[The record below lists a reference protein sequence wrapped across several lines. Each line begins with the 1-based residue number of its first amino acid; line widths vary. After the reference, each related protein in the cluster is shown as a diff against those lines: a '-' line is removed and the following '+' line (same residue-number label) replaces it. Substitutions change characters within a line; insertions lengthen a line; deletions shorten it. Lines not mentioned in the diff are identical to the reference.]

1 MGIRVQPRDIE
12 IPADEPFRHDL
23 LNRRG
28 AVDTLTH
35 LVGNLEGPC
44 VIAVDAAWGFGK
56 TTFLHMWSR
65 HLRNQ
70 GFPVVAFNAWETD
83 YSDDPF
89 LTLSSELTEGLQS
102 GDAKLPAEIT
112 EKLKDASRE
121 ILRWLVPG
129 AIRFLGAQIPVV
141 GGQLAENAVAM
152 AKQRMSDH
160 AEARTSVAN
169 FRQVLQSTA
178 TALWEANGDRPLMLM
193 VDELDRCRPSYAVE
207 LLEVAKHLFSVDRIV
222 FVLAVNCD
230 QLAHSVKALYGHDFD
245 AEGYLR
251 RFFDVDFRL
260 PEPNRQAFI
269 RAQLQATGIHGYFD
283 RVPRPEPA
291 FHGTY
296 FAREAARKANGETLR
311 DMLLLFFGASE
322 LSLRTVGQAIH
333 RLGLLY
339 ASLRRDQDDHGFAT
353 AVALIL
359 RTMDR
364 GLYGDFVAGKVSDS
378 DVVDA
383 LFDRPGLKTLQYDD
397 RSAMFEAAI
406 ILAGAEDAV
415 PGLSPVD
422 TLSSPLLDRYRNWDP
437 PGGELL
443 QEAGTENPAGKA
455 KAKHAERV
463 TSTVDRVVQQG
474 QGLIGFSDA
483 VLRLELFSAALIDDQ
498 PEPSAGNA

>member
-23 LNRRG
+23 LNRRE

-44 VIAVDAAWGFGK
+44 VVAVDAAWGFGK
-56 TTFLHMWSR
+56 TTFLKMWSQ
-65 HLRNQ
+65 HLRNH

-83 YSDDPF
+83 FSENPF

-102 GDAKLPAEIT
+102 GNAKLPARTI
-112 EKLKDASRE
+112 EKLKDVSQE
-121 ILRWLVPG
+121 ILRLLLPG
-129 AIRFLGAQIPVV
+129 AIRFLGSQIPMI
-141 GGQLAENAVAM
+141 GAQLADEAVAI
-152 AKQRMSDH
+152 AKQKMSGH
-160 AEARTSVAN
+160 AEARTSIRK
-169 FRQVLQSTA
+169 FRQVLEGTA
-178 TALWEANGDRPLMLM
+178 AVLSEVNGNRPLMLM

-245 AEGYLR
+245 AERYLH

-269 RAQLQATGIHGYFD
+269 RALLQATGIHDYFD
-283 RVPRPEPA
+283 QVPRPEPA

-296 FAREAARKANGETLR
+296 FAREAARKATGETLR

-322 LSLRTVGQAIH
+322 LSLRAVGQAIH

-339 ASLRRDQDDHGFAT
+339 ASLRRDQADHGLAT
-353 AVALIL
+353 AAALIL
-359 RTMDR
+359 RTMDPV
-364 GLYGDFVAGKVSDS
+364 LYGEFVAGKVSDR
-378 DVVDA
+378 DVVDT
-383 LFDRPGLKTLQYDD
+383 LFDRPGLKTVRYDK
-397 RSAMFEAAI
+397 RTATFEAAI

-415 PGLSPVD
+415 HGLSPVD
-422 TLSSPLLDRYRNWDP
+422 TLSSPLLDRYRTWDP
-437 PGGELL
+437 SGRESL
-443 QEAGTENPAGKA
+443 QDADAKNPADTVRANHAIQVAGTVD
-455 KAKHAERV
+455 HA
-463 TSTVDRVVQQG
+463 VQHG

-483 VLRLELFSAALIDDQ
+483 VRRLELFSTALIDSRPDV
-498 PEPSAGNA
+498 SAGNA